1 MTNIKKLLFPTD
13 FSRCASQA
21 MAHALHLARCHQSE
35 LHVLH
40 ALVLRGYTNGKV
52 LTAEIDLVEAQLEQV
67 AADRIRFVTKDLTV
81 GIPVV
86 VRAKKRGISAAPVIL
101 EYADEHD
108 IDLIVM
114 GTHGRRGLEH
124 LFLGSV
130 AEEVVRFAP
139 CPVFTVREAKNPIP
153 TKAIERVLVPV
164 DFSTHSQMALTY
176 ARELADAYDAR
187 LQLLHIIEPIV
198 YPSFYNLDRAG
209 FFEWMDEI
217 EVEAIRQLHRFLEAS
232 GGPDV
237 PADHFVVRG
246 RAATD
251 IVDFAESKSSDLI
264 VMATHGLT
272 GMKRLY
278 LGSVC
283 EKVVRR
289 SKCPVFTV
297 KAFGRSLVAED
308 RTGVA

>member
-1 MTNIKKLLFPTD
+1 MIKIKKLLFPTD
-13 FSRCASQA
+13 FSRCAGQA
-21 MAHALHLARCHQSE
+21 LTHALHLAKRHQAE

-40 ALVLRGYTNGKV
+40 ALVLHGYTNGKA
-52 LTAEIDLVEAQLEQV
+52 LIAEIDLVEAQLERV
-67 AADRIRFVTKDLTV
+67 AADRIRSVTKDLTV

-86 VRAKKRGISAAPVIL
+86 VRAQKRGISGAPVIL

-124 LFLGSV
+124 IFLGSV

-139 CPVFTVREAKNPIP
+139 CPVFTVREAKEPIP
-153 TKAIERVLVPV
+153 TKTIERILVPV
-164 DFSTHSQMALTY
+164 DFSTHSQKALTY
-176 ARELADAYDAR
+176 ARELAGAYDAR
-187 LQLLHIIEPIV
+187 LQLLHVIEPVV
-198 YPSFYNLDRAG
+198 YPSFYNLDKEN
-209 FFEWMDEI
+209 FFDWMDEI
-217 EVEAIRQLHRFLEAS
+217 EVEAIRQLRQFVAA
-232 GGPDV
+232 GGGNDV
-237 PADHFVVRG
+237 PVDHFVVRG

-251 IVDFAESKSSDLI
+251 IVDFAVSKHADLI

-289 SKCPVFTV
+289 SRCPVFTV
-297 KAFGRSLVAED
+297 KAFGRSLVAEG
-308 RTGVA
+308 RTSVA

>member
-1 MTNIKKLLFPTD
+1 MFRLKRILFPTD

-21 MAHALHLARCHQSE
+21 LAHALHLARRHQAE

-40 ALVLRGYTNGKV
+40 ALVLHGYTNGKT
-52 LTAEIDLVEAQLEQV
+52 LSAEIDLIETQLEQL
-67 AADRIRFVTKDLTV
+67 AADRMRSATKDLTA

-86 VRAKKRGISAAPVIL
+86 VREKKRGISVAPVIL

-108 IDLIVM
+108 VDLIVL

-130 AEEVVRFAP
+130 AEEVVRIAS
-139 CPVFTVREAKNPIP
+139 CPVFTVREAKEPIP
-153 TKAIERVLVPV
+153 AKAIERILVPV
-164 DFSTHSQMALTY
+164 DFSTHSQRALSWAT
-176 ARELADAYDAR
+176 ELAEAYDAR

-198 YPSFYNLDRAG
+198 YPSFYNLDKAD
-209 FFEWMDEI
+209 FFNWMEGI
-217 EVEAIRQLHRFLEAS
+217 EVEVIRQLHQFLEAS
-232 GGPDV
+232 GGPEV

-251 IVDFAESKSSDLI
+251 IVDFALSKESDLI

-289 SKCPVFTV
+289 STCPVFTV
-297 KAFGRSLVAED
+297 KAFGRSLVEVTPSLA
-308 RTGVA
+308 